1 MLCSGYQQPVK
12 AVVCHYQG
20 RDIFINELSVAV
32 LVAAHHHKFGKP
44 RWVQLNQC
52 RWRGHID
59 DPFVASI
66 VKARGERSLVER

>member
-1 MLCSGYQQPVK
+1 M
-12 AVVCHYQG
+12 
-20 RDIFINELSVAV
+20 NERSVAV
-32 LVAAHHHKFGKP
+32 LVAADHHKFGKP

-66 VKARGERSLVER
+66 VKARGERSLLATRKVEEAIV